1 MTIGGEESCPSC
13 GSHNSNPEQFCPAC
27 GARLPTASRAAERRA
42 SDSASNRWGHW
53 VPPVAVVAGLII
65 LGPIV
70 SSRFDSDDSLGSA
83 AGLLD
88 ATPRSAVVEVDY
100 RLTGSAS
107 GADIT
112 YTDGSD
118 NIQQQTGVAVPLVRE
133 SSGDPGI
140 QFRVER
146 GSFVTFSAQN
156 TGSSGDLDCEIRAD
170 GRVINTGHSSGGYA
184 IVSCSAEVP

>member
-1 MTIGGEESCPSC
+1 MPSEAGAQCPSC
-13 GSHNSNPEQFCPAC
+13 SSQIPRPEQFCPAC
-27 GARLPTASRAAERRA
+27 GARLPLVLGAAPRSGNDRPP
-42 SDSASNRWGHW
+42 NRWAHW
-53 VPPVAVVAGLII
+53 VPPIVVVCGLLI
-65 LGPIV
+65 LGLMN
-70 SSRFDSDDSLGSA
+70 SRPDSAVPTDTSGGRLV
-83 AGLLD
+83 
-88 ATPRSAVVEVDY
+88 ATPRSAIVEVEY

-112 YTDGSD
+112 YTDGSG
-118 NIQQQTGVAVPLVRE
+118 NIQQQTGIAVPLVRE

-156 TGSSGDLDCEIRAD
+156 TGPSGDLDCEIRAD
-170 GRVINTGHSSGGYA
+170 GRVVNSGHSSGGYA

>member
-1 MTIGGEESCPSC
+1 
-13 GSHNSNPEQFCPAC
+13 
-27 GARLPTASRAAERRA
+27 
-42 SDSASNRWGHW
+42 
-53 VPPVAVVAGLII
+53 
-65 LGPIV
+65 
-70 SSRFDSDDSLGSA
+70 
-83 AGLLD
+83 
-88 ATPRSAVVEVDY
+88 VEVEY

-112 YTDGSD
+112 YTDGSG

-133 SSGDPGI
+133 SSGDLGI
-140 QFRVER
+140 HFRVER